1 MNKFHSF
8 IAKVTM
14 LSLVVGLVVVV
25 SPAQAATIT
34 SAKDTM
40 SRVQISTLS
49 NHEIL
54 FTSPTGVASGATII
68 VTFNTDFS
76 VAASL
81 DFEDIDVSHDSTP
94 DGVCN
99 TGDTE
104 VVLAAAPSGAT
115 AGVVRTSGT
124 VITFTNGTTVL
135 AAGSELCFEIGTNAT
150 SVVTGVEQVTNAT
163 TDSSASSKTVALSG
177 TFGDSGTIAL
187 GIVDDD
193 TVAISAS
200 VTSSLTFDLDT
211 TASNT
216 CSTTES
222 AAAYSVALGTI
233 TTTDTRVSGAT
244 DSVNHICVDL
254 DTNASGGAVIT
265 VVSANGSS
273 GLVSTSVPGDT
284 IPSASATMADGTANY
299 GICVVSETSSAG
311 TFDDVSPFDN
321 ASCAANTETNVVGG
335 LTTSAQTILDT
346 NTDPIATGR
355 AQIAVNA
362 AIRAITPAH
371 SDYADTLTF
380 IATGTF

>member
-14 LSLVVGLVVVV
+14 LSLVVALVAIV

-54 FTSPTGVASGATII
+54 FTTPTGVASGATII

-76 VAASL
+76 VAAAL
-81 DFEDIDVSHDSTP
+81 DFTDLDLSSDSTP
-94 DGVCN
+94 DADCSA
-99 TGDTE
+99 DETE
-104 VVLAAAPSGAT
+104 ATLAAAPSGAT
-115 AGVVRTSGT
+115 VGAVRTSGT
-124 VITFTNGTTVL
+124 VITFTNGTTVI
-135 AAGSELCFEIGTNAT
+135 AAGSEVCIQIGTNAT
-150 SVVTGVEQVTNAT
+150 NQTTGVRQVTNAT
-163 TDSSASSKTVALSG
+163 TDSSASAKTVALSG

-193 TVAISAS
+193 TVAISAT
-200 VTSSLTFDLDT
+200 VTSALTFDLDT
-211 TASNT
+211 VTTDT
-216 CSTTES
+216 CSTTET
-222 AAAYSVALGTI
+222 AAAYAVALGTI
-233 TTTDTRVSGAT
+233 TTTDTRVSGGT
-244 DSVNHICVDL
+244 DSVESICVDL
-254 DTNASGGAVIT
+254 NTNASGGAVIT

-284 IPSASATMADGTANY
+284 IPSAGATMADGTANY

-311 TFDDVSPFDN
+311 TFDDVAPFDN

-362 AIRAITPAH
+362 AISGITPAH